1 MEPPPKVPPDRARDN
16 SLVTEASPPTMTA
29 VAVSQPSVNNQLVL
43 YSDRPAASS
52 FSSISSAASTVSMPS
67 NTASSSS
74 SVTAP
79 IEKLSRPMAFDKV
92 GRKFPSLYLLC
103 MRHKILECFIP
114 SPLMNSYMR
123 RLRSD
128 VPTHHNKNHNYCTWV
143 DFFMRFQLKNE
154 TSPTY
159 SGD

>member
-92 GRKFPSLYLLC
+92 WRNFPFFFICYACSI
-103 MRHKILECFIP
+103 KVLECFLDQKSLNELIHA
-114 SPLMNSYMR
+114 
-123 RLRSD
+123 RSSLGCF
-128 VPTHHNKNHNYCTWV
+128 HSS
-143 DFFMRFQLKNE
+143 Q
-154 TSPTY
+154 
-159 SGD
+159 

>member
-92 GRKFPSLYLLC
+92 RSFLRYACAIKSTSAS
-103 MRHKILECFIP
+103 IQ
-114 SPLMNSYMR
+114 SPLMNSYTR
-123 RLRSD
+123 WD

-143 DFFMRFQLKNE
+143 DYFMRFQLKNE
-154 TSPTY
+154 ASPTY
-159 SGD
+159 SND

>member
-43 YSDRPAASS
+43 YSDRPAAST
-52 FSSISSAASTVSMPS
+52 FSINSAASTVSMPS

-92 GRKFPSLYLLC
+92 GRNFPFLYFSC
-103 MRHKILECFIP
+103 MCYKILKCSIR

-123 RLRSD
+123 ATRWD
-128 VPTHHNKNHNYCTWV
+128 VPTHHNKNHNYSTWV
-143 DFFMRFQLKNE
+143 DYFMRFQLKNE

-159 SGD
+159 SSD